1 MKYIS
6 IYLSNYIGIYN
17 AMGLYD
23 IQIDLSQC
31 QHKILVIRGDNGG
44 GKSTLMNA
52 ISLFPDN
59 NDSFIKGVEARKEIV
74 LLDNNVLYKL
84 SFIHSIKSNGERD
97 TTKAYIS
104 KIVDGYEL
112 QLNENGNV
120 SSYKDI
126 LYSELGLDPNFMALS
141 QLSNEDRGLA
151 DKRPAERKRFVNSI
165 ISSLDVY
172 NNIYK
177 TLSKLSSSCKGMI
190 NSISAKIAI
199 LGDEAILKENLEKI
213 ENEINEN
220 QNQKDAAIADLA
232 LQQSTISLLDP
243 DNSIQNLNTAVVTEL
258 NEIESQLD
266 SYKDIVKNIIKNLP
280 FFAISDNNSIQDEY
294 NKYLKLKNE
303 LSIQN
308 QIDRNTLESTIATK
322 ESSLVTLNEKIQ
334 KMNSLKVY
342 DINEL
347 NSCLQ
352 ECEEKISEI
361 KNTMTEVG
369 VEDIDG
375 INREEYIIALE
386 TFKDITETINIF
398 KQNANYEIIE
408 RIKLRLQY
416 REIPELILYDHI
428 EKNIVEVEET
438 IEILKNT
445 INNVS
450 GKMYLLDALKIRP
463 KSCKNNNCGF
473 IKEAME
479 FNATNPEQILANS
492 QKELNENIELLKHL
506 YKELNDAQKYNDAIN
521 QISIILRSIDK
532 NGSVLFKIASGRI
545 FQNKIE
551 FLNKLMN
558 GYDFDYIQDIYK
570 YIDLANLI
578 DIYKQTMKLYNQYLA
593 DKNIYESRE
602 VIIDD
607 LIKDIEMLR
616 ESMTDLSSKIEI
628 VTKEIFD
635 NEKKIKEIQD
645 IISKFETL
653 FKNME
658 IIQNLDT
665 RKSSCQSQLLENS
678 RKMNEINLALNKM
691 DESKKRIEVCNN
703 ILVPLMK
710 ERDQLQ
716 HSVRMREDYM
726 NEKNALD
733 SQYEF
738 VETLRKYSSPTTG
751 IQLVF
756 MELYM
761 GNIIN
766 LANNLLSLLFKG
778 EFVIQ
783 PFIINETEFR
793 IPCLGSGY
801 LNDDISSMSSSQ
813 IGMISMIL
821 SFALLNQS
829 STKYN
834 VIKLDEIDGP
844 LDYNNRLYFMDV
856 LFKIMDIMGTE
867 QCILISHNTELQLDN
882 CDVICLKH
890 DRNNSDYQR
899 GNIIWSY

>member
-1 MKYIS
+1 M
-6 IYLSNYIGIYN
+6 
-17 AMGLYD
+17 
-23 IQIDLSQC
+23 
-31 QHKILVIRGDNGG
+31 
-44 GKSTLMNA
+44 
-52 ISLFPDN
+52 
-59 NDSFIKGVEARKEIV
+59 
-74 LLDNNVLYKL
+74 
-84 SFIHSIKSNGERD
+84 
-97 TTKAYIS
+97 
-104 KIVDGYEL
+104 
-112 QLNENGNV
+112 
-120 SSYKDI
+120 
-126 LYSELGLDPNFMALS
+126 
-141 QLSNEDRGLA
+141 
-151 DKRPAERKRFVNSI
+151 
-165 ISSLDVY
+165 
-172 NNIYK
+172 
-177 TLSKLSSSCKGMI
+177 
-190 NSISAKIAI
+190 
-199 LGDEAILKENLEKI
+199 
-213 ENEINEN
+213 
-220 QNQKDAAIADLA
+220 
-232 LQQSTISLLDP
+232 
-243 DNSIQNLNTAVVTEL
+243 

-361 KNTMTEVG
+361 KNTMRGIG

-386 TFKDITETINIF
+386 TFKDIMETINIF

-416 REIPELILYDHI
+416 GEIPELILYDHI

-492 QKELNENIELLKHL
+492 QKELNENVELLKYL

-593 DKNIYESRE
+593 DKNIYESKE

-628 VTKEIFD
+628 VTKGIFD
-635 NEKKIKEIQD
+635 NEKKVKEIQD

-691 DESKKRIEVCNN
+691 DESKKRIEACNN

>member
-1 MKYIS
+1 MKYMS

-112 QLNENGNV
+112 QLNENGNI

-243 DNSIQNLNTAVVTEL
+243 DNSIQNLNTTVVTEL

-342 DINEL
+342 NINEL
-347 NSCLQ
+347 NSYLQ

-361 KNTMTEVG
+361 KNTMRGIG

-386 TFKDITETINIF
+386 TFKDIMEIINIF

-408 RIKLRLQY
+408 KIKLRLQY
-416 REIPELILYDHI
+416 GEIPELILYDHI

-445 INNVS
+445 INNIS

-665 RKSSCQSQLLENS
+665 RKASCQSQLLENS

>member
-1 MKYIS
+1 MS

-112 QLNENGNV
+112 QLNENGNI

-243 DNSIQNLNTAVVTEL
+243 DNSIQNLNTTVVTEL

-342 DINEL
+342 NINEL
-347 NSCLQ
+347 NSYLQ

-361 KNTMTEVG
+361 KNTMRGIG

-386 TFKDITETINIF
+386 TFKDIMEIINIF

-408 RIKLRLQY
+408 KIKLRLQY
-416 REIPELILYDHI
+416 GEIPELILYDHI

-445 INNVS
+445 INNIS

-665 RKSSCQSQLLENS
+665 RKASCQSQLLENS